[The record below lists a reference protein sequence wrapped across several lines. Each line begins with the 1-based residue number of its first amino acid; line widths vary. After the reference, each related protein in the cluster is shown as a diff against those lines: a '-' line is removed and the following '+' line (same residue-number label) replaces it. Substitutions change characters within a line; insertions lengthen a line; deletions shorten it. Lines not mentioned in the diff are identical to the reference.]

1 MRILDASRLL
11 TKTRNFSYL
20 SAVVTSKSSEG
31 PQANMLCKESL
42 NSSKLSCIVGMITV
56 MSFAVCLGLSGIG
69 MDL

>member
-1 MRILDASRLL
+1 
-11 TKTRNFSYL
+11 
-20 SAVVTSKSSEG
+20 
-31 PQANMLCKESL
+31 MLCKESL